1 MSGAYRTY
9 RGLYGES
16 IRVPAGTIA
25 RAPKLHAEPEPF
37 PFARMAETLGPL
49 RDRFALAVNRAG
61 LFEEALSRADL
72 KRVANCDVVDLRS
85 PTT

>member
-9 RGLYGES
+9 RGLHGET

-25 RAPKLHAEPEPF
+25 RTPKLHSEPQPF

-49 RDRFALAVNRAG
+49 RDRFAQAVSYVALLDEAMDRHDVRRMLAG
-61 LFEEALSRADL
+61 
-72 KRVANCDVVDLRS
+72 
-85 PTT
+85 